1 MKKIIIFLVMSLL
14 SAALNGCGQNRNN
27 DTNKLNSPF
36 IIKNINVDNYFVKG
50 ENLQV
55 FDKVPQ
61 KVVVVGENE
70 TETLLEL
77 GAAPNIM
84 MAVAQN
90 SRDYAMKKR
99 NWELFQQLPKCP
111 SGYLNMEYI
120 TSLHPDLIV
129 AQQCVF
135 IRSRLNNTDYWN
147 QRNVKTLIPL
157 NTNTPSKHIIR
168 ETVDKEMQFIKD
180 LGIAFHKEEAAGK
193 IVKSTYG
200 TIENIN
206 ENNKNYKKPKVMI
219 IEFLSSIISY
229 DRTKLVGD
237 MVSRIGG
244 DVKETPAVIG
254 FENIIKENPDVL
266 FVVCSHSDYGACI
279 TKITDNP
286 ALRNLKCIRN
296 KRVYSIPLRFT
307 YGTGCRTEDGLK
319 FMAERM
325 YPGINIK

>member
-1 MKKIIIFLVMSLL
+1 MSLL